1 VEPTLHETYTIDEAV
16 ASFDSTGAA
25 EFVCD
30 QQFVVLPTA
39 VLCMATVG
47 DPATQAH
54 VSSPSSVVWKPGRMD
69 YAPRDENPWL
79 PNQVREIWG
88 PDRKR
93 VKEHHMFLRLPSD
106 ESFFYAGKAHL
117 GSYGGPPSG
126 GTPSER
132 TANFSLNA
140 RVPRSV
146 WLRLGGYPG
155 WLIEINH
162 RAERVD
168 NGDLDALRQLM
179 AELPRQ
185 EFSHLSM
192 TRYEEDSLNLYTNAR
207 RGWLMY
213 LRHPDDTGLYTW
225 DPVYAGNRQA
235 MEMFRCVCGIE
246 LDFPADRTLPRD
258 LAMRTAEEFFAAGEL
273 PQSTHWRPQ

>member
-1 VEPTLHETYTIDEAV
+1 VAKSARRFLGEIQVEPTLHETYTIDEAV
-16 ASFDSTGAA
+16 ASFNSADAA
-25 EFVCD
+25 EFLCD
-30 QQFVVLPTA
+30 RQFIILPTA

-47 DPATQAH
+47 DPATHAH
-54 VSSPSSVVWKPGRMD
+54 LSCPSRMQWKPGRID
-69 YAPRDENPWL
+69 YAPLDEYPWL
-79 PNQVREIWG
+79 PSKVREIWG

-93 VKEHHMFLRLPSD
+93 VKEHHVFLRLPSD
-106 ESFFYAGKAHL
+106 EKFFYAGKAHL
-117 GSYGGPPSG
+117 GGYGGPRSG

-132 TANFSLNA
+132 TADFFLNA

-179 AELPRQ
+179 AELPRR
-185 EFSHLSM
+185 EFSHVSM
-192 TRYEEDSLNLYTNAR
+192 TRYEEDSLNLHTNAR

-213 LRHPDDTGLYTW
+213 LRHPDDTGLC
-225 DPVYAGNRQA
+225 A
-235 MEMFRCVCGIE
+235 
-246 LDFPADRTLPRD
+246 
-258 LAMRTAEEFFAAGEL
+258 
-273 PQSTHWRPQ
+273 